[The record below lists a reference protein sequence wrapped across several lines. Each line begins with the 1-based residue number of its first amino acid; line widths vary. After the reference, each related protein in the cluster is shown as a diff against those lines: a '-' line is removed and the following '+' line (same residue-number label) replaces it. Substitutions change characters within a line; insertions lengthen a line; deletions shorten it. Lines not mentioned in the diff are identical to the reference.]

1 MDYRQKI
8 VELNKQLEQLTKDY
22 LETNERLVS
31 SESSLQAELS
41 ETEASIKSVVAII

>member
-31 SESSLQAELS
+31 SESSL
-41 ETEASIKSVVAII
+41 